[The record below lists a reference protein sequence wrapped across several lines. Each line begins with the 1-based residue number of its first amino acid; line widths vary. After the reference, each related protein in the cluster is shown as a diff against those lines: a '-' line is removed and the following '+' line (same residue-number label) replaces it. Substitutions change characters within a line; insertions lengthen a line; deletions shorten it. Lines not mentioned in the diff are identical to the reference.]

1 MFKFLFKKTDK
12 GAQVVVAETQ
22 RQTVERALRELNTVL
37 VTLTPKAKITVY
49 PDEGTLSVTL
59 PDQMPDEA
67 LALPAPTAKSEGAP
81 PTAS

>member
-12 GAQVVVAETQ
+12 GTQVTVAETQ
-22 RQTVERALRELNTVL
+22 RQTVERALREVNDIL

-59 PDQMPDEA
+59 PDQMPDET
-67 LALPAPTAKSEGAP
+67 LSLPAPDNAP
-81 PTAS
+81 KNG